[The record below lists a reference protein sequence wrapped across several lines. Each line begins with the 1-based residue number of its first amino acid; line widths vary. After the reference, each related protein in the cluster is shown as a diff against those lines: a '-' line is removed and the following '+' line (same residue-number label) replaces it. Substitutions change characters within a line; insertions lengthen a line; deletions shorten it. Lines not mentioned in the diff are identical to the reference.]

1 MPKNAKSVKGKWFE
15 KQCMLGTLTTVMMSQ
30 IYHCHYL
37 GMETAVIG
45 EEAPFKKPPKNQ
57 EGLVL
62 IKRTLEIMPL

>member
-1 MPKNAKSVKGKWFE
+1 
-15 KQCMLGTLTTVMMSQ
+15 MLGTLTTVMMSQ